1 MAITIHRQFLRP
13 WVGPLSENL
22 GYRFAA
28 QQHSSDGYIRNDFL
42 QRDDTD
48 NIDELSLRSIL
59 DWQASDNLDL
69 KLTIFHVDADNGY
82 DAFSLDNTRHT
93 LSDNPGHDRHESTA
107 VAVQSNW
114 QANDSVELV
123 SLLSFADN
131 NLEYGYDE
139 DWAYGDDLCVDFFCP
154 YNDPYNSVDNYVRE
168 RNKWQHRYQ
177 AGICRVSTNFQWHHR
192 LGGGSVL
199 A

>member
-1 MAITIHRQFLRP
+1 MA
-13 WVGPLSENL
+13 G
-22 GYRFAA
+22 
-28 QQHSSDGYIRNDFL
+28 
-42 QRDDTD
+42 
-48 NIDELSLRSIL
+48 
-59 DWQASDNLDL
+59 SDNLDL

-139 DWAYGDDLCVDFFCP
+139 DWAYGENLCVDFFCP
-154 YNDPYNSVDNYVRE
+154 YNDPYSSVDNYVRE
-168 RNKWQHRYQ
+168 RTNGSIDIK
-177 AGICRVSTNFQWHHR
+177 AGICRSAQIFNGTTDWVAGVYWREQDEELLRQYTSRAADFIPAILIPPTR
-192 LGGGSVL
+192 LSMGSWIRSFPRHCV
-199 A
+199 